1 MNHSKPIDMKT
12 TMKSKIFFAALMAAA
27 CVTFTSCG
35 NKAKTAANA
44 STEQNA
50 STVLGIDSLLAEAE
64 ALAGQEVTVEGLCTH
79 TCQHGATKMF
89 LMGSDDKHTIRVEA
103 GELGSFDTKCVNS
116 LVRVTGKLTE
126 ERIDEAY
133 LQQWESQ
140 QKENTVEQHGE
151 SEAGCTTEKN
161 ARGETANSAEARIA
175 DFRAKIAKR
184 QAEEGKAYLSF
195 YFIEASDYEI
205 Q

>member
-1 MNHSKPIDMKT
+1 MTHCKSINMKT
-12 TMKSKIFFAALMAAA
+12 TMKSKIFFVALVAVV
-27 CVTFTSCG
+27 CVSFTSCG
-35 NKAKTAANA
+35 NKAKTADNVSAEQSA
-44 STEQNA
+44 SD
-50 STVLGIDSLLAEAE
+50 VWGIDSLLAEAE
-64 ALAGQEVTVEGLCTH
+64 TLAGQEVTVEGLCTH

-103 GELGSFDTKCVNS
+103 GKLGSFDTKCVNS
-116 LVRVTGKLTE
+116 RVQVVGKLTE

-140 QKENTVEQHGE
+140 LKDDAAEQHGE
-151 SEAGCTTEKN
+151 GEAGCTTEKN

-195 YFIEASDYEI
+195 YYIEASNYEI
-205 Q
+205 R